1 MQEMNFYSKWRRA
14 SGESVRI
21 DVFCSC
27 KFPGM
32 EGYCYG
38 KILFFINVKD
48 VLYIVLRLYEITQH
62 DSVLESDIITQLG
75 NIKLIPTG
83 YFKQIEQMF
92 KRNDASFYVNKFA
105 HP

>member
-1 MQEMNFYSKWRRA
+1 MTREEAYKGGQKLQTYEMQEMNFYSKWRRA

-27 KFPGM
+27 KFSGM

-62 DSVLESDIITQLG
+62 NSVLKSDIITRSDR
-75 NIKLIPTG
+75 K
-83 YFKQIEQMF
+83 
-92 KRNDASFYVNKFA
+92 SVV
-105 HP
+105 